1 MDADK
6 DLLADESIT
15 QDSVTED
22 SVAEGSVTKDPVTQ
36 DSTRNRILKSARH
49 CFASTGFAETSVKT
63 IAQQADVNPAL
74 IHYHFGSKEALYRE
88 ALRDGIASLTR
99 RVSSRIDVGI
109 PPEETLLLYL
119 THLMEAL
126 RCEPDIAGLLRQDL
140 GRGGRVAREAIE
152 MAASGSGQN
161 LMTMAEQLLC
171 AAQDAGRIRR
181 LPPEAVWRLLGTIA
195 FGGVLLGSF
204 TSRTTEDRPASW
216 EPYLETI
223 EILFRQGLLTTSL

>member
-1 MDADK
+1 MDAAK
-6 DLLADESIT
+6 NSSAKGSIIE
-15 QDSVTED
+15 DSTTED
-22 SVAEGSVTKDPVTQ
+22 STTE
-36 DSTRNRILKSARH
+36 DSTRNRILRSARH
-49 CFASTGFAETSVKT
+49 CFASAGFAETAVKT
-63 IAQQADVNPAL
+63 IAQQAGVNPAL

-99 RVSSRIDVGI
+99 KVSSRIDVGF

-126 RCEPDIAGLLRQDL
+126 RHEPDIAGLLRQDL
-140 GRGGRVAREAIE
+140 GRGGQVAREAIE

-223 EILFRQGLLTTSL
+223 EILFRQGLLTTSS